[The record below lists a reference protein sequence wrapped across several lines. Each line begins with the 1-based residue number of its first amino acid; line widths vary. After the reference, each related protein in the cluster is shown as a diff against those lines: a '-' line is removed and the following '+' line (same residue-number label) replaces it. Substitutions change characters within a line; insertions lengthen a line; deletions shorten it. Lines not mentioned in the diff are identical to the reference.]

1 MTNLGVSTISEQAFY
16 DTQKNILQPV
26 IEKRWVKEREAVI
39 EELVAA
45 GTPLTIAGDGRADS
59 PGHSAKFGVY
69 TGLETNIN
77 KIVDF
82 ELVQVCNTKSLLY
95 YAYFNLCK
103 FYTYF

>member
-1 MTNLGVSTISEQAFY
+1 MEQILANLGLACIIEQTFY
-16 DTQKNILQPV
+16 DIQKNILQPV
-26 IEKRWVKEREAVI
+26 IEKRWVKEQEAVVAVL
-39 EELVAA
+39 EAA

-82 ELVQVCNTKSLLY
+82 ELVQVCDIISLP
-95 YAYFNLCK
+95 FI
-103 FYTYF
+103 FSFV